1 MNTNPFKS
9 IGFVLLIGLLAL
21 AVMPLAAQDEGPPP
35 RTGLRPDAPPY
46 AIRGPHPVGTMEM
59 VIDPDGDRPLP
70 VTVWY
75 PAVSD
80 APEGPHTYVVETP
93 PAAFE
98 GQALPEALPNVS
110 SGPYPLAIWSHGH
123 LVNRYFALFLTE
135 HLASYGF
142 VVIAV
147 DHTGDTIANLDD
159 EESFIRSHATRP
171 NDITRVIDFAEN
183 ATAVGGE
190 LETLIDLEHVAVM
203 GQSSGAFTTFL
214 AAGAQ
219 RDFGALNAYC
229 VDNPDDFFVCGQLK
243 GQEETLAALVG
254 LDEVPEGL
262 WPSVGDSRVDAIV
275 PMAPGNAVAFGP
287 RGLAAIQVPALVM
300 IGTLDVYLPYDSFGP
315 PTYEAI
321 SGEPKALVT
330 FQGGSHMLFTNACSA
345 SPWMIE
351 AGWWFFCSE
360 PIWDLDRSHD
370 LTNHFVTAFLLDV
383 LKGDAEAHAALAPD
397 AVSFPGITYEAE
409 GF

>member
-1 MNTNPFKS
+1 MRKDLLVVTL
-9 IGFVLLIGLLAL
+9 IGVLLML
-21 AVMPLAAQDEGPPP
+21 AVPLAAQDDGPAPV
-35 RTGLRPDAPPY
+35 GLRPDAPTYALHGPY
-46 AIRGPHPVGTMEM
+46 WVGTREF
-59 VIDPDGDRPLP
+59 VIEPDSERPLP

-80 APEGPHTYVVETP
+80 VPEESHMYVVDTP
-93 PAAFE
+93 PAVIE
-98 GQALPEALPNVS
+98 GWALPNALPNVN
-110 SGPYPLAIWSHGH
+110 SGPHPLVIWSHGH

-142 VVIAV
+142 VVMAV
-147 DHTGDTIANLDD
+147 DHTGDTIVNMA
-159 EESFIRSHATRP
+159 EEDSFIRSHATRP
-171 NDITRVIDFAEN
+171 SDITRVIDFAEDT
-183 ATAVGGE
+183 TAAGGE

-229 VDNPDDFFVCGQLK
+229 EDNPDDFFVCGQLK
-243 GQEETLAALVG
+243 GQEETLAALLG
-254 LDEVPEGL
+254 LNEVPEDL
-262 WPSVGDSRVDAIV
+262 WPSVGDPRVDAIV
-275 PMAPGNAVAFGP
+275 PMAPGNAVIFGP
-287 RGLAAIQVPALVM
+287 RGLAAIQVPALIM
-300 IGTLDVYLPYDSFGP
+300 IGTLDANLPYESFGP

-330 FQGGSHMLFTNACSA
+330 FHGGGHMLFTNACSA

-351 AGWWFFCSE
+351 AGWWFFCSD
-360 PIWDLDRSHD
+360 PVWDLDRSHD

-383 LKGDAEAHAALAPD
+383 LKGDAEAHAALLPD
-397 AVSFPGITYEAE
+397 AVNFPGITYETTMR
-409 GF
+409 